1 MAENKFIKRLHG
13 KETAKSVVEIKNTA
27 TPTMFTNM
35 PAGDSNVFNTYSDHR
50 GNATGV
56 LRGTDNWKLSGSSL
70 VPATTVYG
78 DGRDMTGAFVVGNAG
93 LWIDAT
99 YTFAEPKLF
108 TPNTEWVLKLCGNG
122 LLSDSND
129 TVELTM
135 LIKFGSTMVSKTFFL
150 PEQSFSFSEE
160 LVIDFSESVAQTIKV
175 NAGDTMVVQVL
186 CGDSSAHAQIYNGMT
201 VLTALQRRVDGDA
214 VASDTKTFAEVIDD
228 VEQLQEDLDDL
239 EDYVDDTFVKKAG
252 DTMSGALNIENIAS
266 SNAPLLTLTHSN
278 TATYKWNIAPRY
290 NSTTLS
296 VYPGSTETNGY
307 RFAST
312 GFVPSS
318 NDARYLGSASLKW
331 KGVYTTMINN
341 GGDLVVPAVS
351 GTIATKAD
359 VDLAAN
365 SGRMITDQGLW
376 YAKMYA
382 ATVAPSAENGT
393 NYADFSQVD
402 GQGNP
407 IIVIYER
414 QNGAWVQSETITPPA
429 EYDGYVPI
437 TSKIWDIAEQAGQQG
452 GRILWNHQSKE
463 FTPYPQIVSFE
474 DIEITGNSTVVMP
487 QNPTGGA
494 IVNKNY
500 VDNAIGNG
508 TITITQGGTTKG
520 TFTTNQG
527 GNTTI
532 DLDSGGAGHNVGDV
546 FFTMR
551 NDNELNGAVECDGAT
566 YNTTDFIGAQS
577 IGALLAAGK
586 IPYVSLADYATALAT
601 NGSVG
606 VFGWDGGSTTAF
618 RVPLL
623 NDIFVET
630 GTAAQIGD
638 CLKPGLPDHNHTI
651 SSAFSLQNYSAANP
665 GSWDFIRPA
674 AGNTITPTTNASD
687 SNSIYGN
694 STTVQPNAVRY
705 RAMVQLAV
713 SASDE
718 AVETCTGVLADVATL
733 KDHRVIA
740 FQAPT
745 AQNNYT
751 WYRKYA
757 DGWVEQGGIVAT
769 PDADTTYSVSMPIE
783 MSDTNYLPQ
792 LTTTSGNN
800 NAVIVS
806 VYTGNAITTTGFSF
820 RLSHKFNSAG
830 TPTKTVWQVSG
841 MSAS

>member
-1 MAENKFIKRLHG
+1 
-13 KETAKSVVEIKNTA
+13 
-27 TPTMFTNM
+27 
-35 PAGDSNVFNTYSDHR
+35 
-50 GNATGV
+50 
-56 LRGTDNWKLSGSSL
+56 
-70 VPATTVYG
+70 
-78 DGRDMTGAFVVGNAG
+78 
-93 LWIDAT
+93 
-99 YTFAEPKLF
+99 
-108 TPNTEWVLKLCGNG
+108 
-122 LLSDSND
+122 
-129 TVELTM
+129 M
-135 LIKFGSTMVSKTFFL
+135 L
-150 PEQSFSFSEE
+150 
-160 LVIDFSESVAQTIKV
+160 
-175 NAGDTMVVQVL
+175 
-186 CGDSSAHAQIYNGMT
+186 
-201 VLTALQRRVDGDA
+201 
-214 VASDTKTFAEVIDD
+214 
-228 VEQLQEDLDDL
+228 
-239 EDYVDDTFVKKAG
+239 
-252 DTMSGALNIENIAS
+252 
-266 SNAPLLTLTHSN
+266 
-278 TATYKWNIAPRY
+278 
-290 NSTTLS
+290 
-296 VYPGSTETNGY
+296 
-307 RFAST
+307 
-312 GFVPSS
+312 
-318 NDARYLGSASLKW
+318 
-331 KGVYTTMINN
+331 NN

-365 SGRMITDQGLW
+365 SGRMITDQGVW
-376 YAKMYA
+376 YAKMYS

-414 QNGAWVQSETITPPA
+414 QNGVWVQSETITPPA

-474 DIEITGNSTVVMP
+474 DIEITGNSTVIMP
-487 QNPTGGA
+487 QTPSTYQ
-494 IVNKNY
+494 IVNKYY

-551 NDNELNGAVECDGAT
+551 NDNELNGAVVCDGST
-566 YNTTDFIGAQS
+566 YNTTDFTGTEN

-586 IPYVSLADYATALAT
+586 VPYVSLADYATALTT

-606 VFGWDGGSTTAF
+606 VFGWDGGSTTVF

-630 GTAAQIGD
+630 GTATQIGD
-638 CLKPGLPDHNHTI
+638 CLKPGLPDLSGSVNVGMFGDPSGTGVFTGA
-651 SSAFSLQNYSAANP
+651 SAGYNWPLRGTYTQGY
-665 GSWDFIRPA
+665 G
-674 AGNTITPTTNASD
+674 GNVPFNASNG
-687 SNSIYGN
+687 NSIYGN

-705 RAMVQLAV
+705 RAMVQLATGTT
-713 SASDE
+713 DE
-718 AVETCTGVLADVATL
+718 ALETCTGVLADVANL

-745 AQNNYT
+745 AENNYT

-757 DGWVEQGGIVAT
+757 DGWVEQGGTVPAISGTKTVVF
-769 PDADTTYSVSMPIE
+769 PVPML
-783 MSDTNYLPQ
+783 DTNYTILKTMETNSSSQPSSYNQ
-792 LTTTSGNN
+792 FSFYSKTTADATTSTAG
-800 NAVIVS
+800 I
-806 VYTGNAITTTGFSF
+806 GFS
-820 RLSHKFNSAG
+820 
-830 TPTKTVWQVSG
+830 WQVSG